1 MLDNKKIFSISD
13 VSKISGFSPHT
24 LRFYEKIGLMPF
36 VKRSA
41 SGKRVYDE
49 YDLQILKSI
58 SIFKKTGMTNKQIVD
73 LGTLYLEGNKKA
85 NEQRKLLLSH
95 KEDITKKVDELTEA
109 LDIIEEKLEKSCF
122 L

>member
-13 VSKISGFSPHT
+13 VSNISGFSAHT

-41 SGKRVYDE
+41 SGKRKYDE
-49 YDLQILKSI
+49 YDVQILKSI
-58 SIFKKTGMTNKQIVD
+58 SVFKKTGMTNKQIKD
-73 LGTLYLEGNKKA
+73 LGSLYLEGNKKVK
-85 NEQRKLLLSH
+85 EQRDLLLSH
-95 KEDITKKVDELTEA
+95 KEDITKKIDELSEA
-109 LDIIEEKLEKSCF
+109 LNIIEEKLEKSCF

>member
-1 MLDNKKIFSISD
+1 MLDNKKICSISD
-13 VSKISGFSPHT
+13 VSNISGFSAHT

-41 SGKRVYDE
+41 SGKRIYDE
-49 YDLQILKSI
+49 YDVQILKSI
-58 SIFKKTGMTNKQIVD
+58 SVFKKTGMTNKQIKD
-73 LGTLYLEGNKKA
+73 LGSLYLEGNKKVK
-85 NEQRKLLLSH
+85 EQRNLLLSH
-95 KEDITKKVDELTEA
+95 KEDITKKIDELSEA

>member
-1 MLDNKKIFSISD
+1 MLDNKKIYSISD
-13 VSKISGFSPHT
+13 VSVISGFSAYT

-49 YDLQILKSI
+49 YDNKILKSI
-58 SIFKKTGMTNKQIVD
+58 SVFKKTGMTNKQIKD
-73 LGTLYLEGNKKA
+73 LGSLYLEGNKK
-85 NEQRKLLLSH
+85 ERQQRDLLLSH
-95 KEDITKKVDELTEA
+95 KKDITKKIDELSMA
-109 LDIIEEKLEKSCF
+109 LDIIEEKLEKACF

>member
-13 VSKISGFSPHT
+13 VSNISGFSAHT
-24 LRFYEKIGLMPF
+24 LRFYEKIWIMPF

-41 SGKRVYDE
+41 SGKRIYDE

-58 SIFKKTGMTNKQIVD
+58 SVFKKTGMTNKKIKD
-73 LGTLYLEGNKKA
+73 LGSLYLEGNKKVK
-85 NEQRKLLLSH
+85 EQRNLLLSH
-95 KEDITKKVDELTEA
+95 KEDITKKIDELSEA
-109 LDIIEEKLEKSCF
+109 LNIIEEKLEKSCF

>member
-13 VSKISGFSPHT
+13 ISKISGFSAYT

-41 SGKRVYDE
+41 SGKRIYDE
-49 YDLQILKSI
+49 YDVQILKSI
-58 SIFKKTGMTNKQIVD
+58 SIFKKTGMTNKQIRD
-73 LGTLYLEGNKKA
+73 LGSLYLEGNKKVKQ
-85 NEQRKLLLSH
+85 QRDLLLSH
-95 KEDITKKVDELTEA
+95 KEDINKKIDELSES
-109 LDIIEEKLEKSCF
+109 LNIIEEKLEKSCF

>member
-13 VSKISGFSPHT
+13 VSNISGFSAHT
-24 LRFYEKIGLMPF
+24 LRFYEKIGLMCF

-41 SGKRVYDE
+41 SGKRLYDE
-49 YDLQILKSI
+49 YDVQILKSI
-58 SIFKKTGMTNKQIVD
+58 SVFKKTGMTNKQIKD
-73 LGTLYLEGNKKA
+73 LGSLYLEGNKKV

-95 KEDITKKVDELTEA
+95 QEDINKKIDELTEA
-109 LDIIEEKLEKSCF
+109 LNIIEEKLEKSCF